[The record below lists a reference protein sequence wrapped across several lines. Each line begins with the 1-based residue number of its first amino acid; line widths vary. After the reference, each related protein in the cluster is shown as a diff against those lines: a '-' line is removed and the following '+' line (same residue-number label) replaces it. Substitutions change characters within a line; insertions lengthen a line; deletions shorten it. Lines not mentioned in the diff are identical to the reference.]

1 MTAGTILI
9 VEDDAGVAT
18 LERRKLEQVGYDV
31 VTASTAAAAM
41 RHLGQQPVSLILL
54 DQGLPGEVDGLT
66 FFSRLKEHGLRIPV
80 ILVTGFSDLAMATR
94 ALRAGV
100 RDFVTKS
107 PDYLDYIPDAVAR
120 VLGQVEME
128 RQLAESEARLAAVI
142 SSAKDAIIVA
152 EADGGITLF
161 NPAAEQMF
169 RCGTADA
176 VGQNLERFLPELL
189 LAGDAAA
196 GGNCASVST
205 DTLELGKRSD
215 GELFPVEATI
225 SRVEGIDRLSFA
237 VIVRDVTDRR
247 RLEAELLHAQRMEAV
262 GRLAGGVAHDFNNLL
277 TIISG
282 YTELLLGEMESGHAL
297 REPVVV
303 IRQAG
308 EQAAALTQQLLAFSR
323 RQIVQPRVLDV
334 NRVVSD
340 LARMLQRVI
349 GEDVDLRTD
358 LAADIPHVRA
368 DPRQIEQV
376 LMNLAVNARDAMPQG
391 GTLRIETAT
400 VGLDAQQVRFLPG
413 APAGCYVRLAVSD
426 SGCGMDEAT
435 RARIFEPFFT
445 TKEIGKGTGLG
456 LATVYGI
463 VKQADGHLHVSS
475 EPGRGTAFQV
485 YLPAIG
491 SRGTGI

>member
-1 MTAGTILI
+1 MTSGGTILI

-18 LERRKLEQVGYDV
+18 LERRKLEQVGYEV
-31 VTASTAAAAM
+31 VTASSAAAAM
-41 RHLGQQPVSLILL
+41 SHLGQRPVSLILL

-66 FFSRLKEHGLRIPV
+66 FFSRLKEHGLHIPV
-80 ILVTGFSDLAMATR
+80 ILVTGFSDLATATR

-100 RDFVTKS
+100 RDFVAKS

-120 VLGQVEME
+120 VLGQVEIE
-128 RQLAESEARLAAVI
+128 RQLAESEARLAAVF
-142 SSAKDAIIVA
+142 SSATDAIIVA
-152 EADGGITLF
+152 EADGRITLF

-169 RCGTADA
+169 RCPAHEA
-176 VGQNLERFLPELL
+176 AGQHLERFLPELL
-189 LAGDAAA
+189 LRTDSGAGPPTP
-196 GGNCASVST
+196 SE
-205 DTLELGKRSD
+205 TLELGKRSD

-225 SRVEGIDRLSFA
+225 SRVEGIDRGCFT

-282 YTELLLGEMESGHAL
+282 YTELLLGEMEQDNPL
-297 REPVVV
+297 REPVSV

-323 RQIVQPRVLDV
+323 RQIVQPRRLDV

-340 LARMLQRVI
+340 VTRMLQRVI
-349 GEDVDLRTD
+349 GEDVELVTD
-358 LAADIPHVRA
+358 LEPGTSNVRA

-400 VGLDAQQVRFLPG
+400 VTLDAQEVRFLPG
-413 APAGCYVRLAVSD
+413 APAGAYLRLSVSD

-475 EPGRGTAFQV
+475 EPGRGTSFQV
-485 YLPAIG
+485 YLPAVA
-491 SRGTGI
+491 